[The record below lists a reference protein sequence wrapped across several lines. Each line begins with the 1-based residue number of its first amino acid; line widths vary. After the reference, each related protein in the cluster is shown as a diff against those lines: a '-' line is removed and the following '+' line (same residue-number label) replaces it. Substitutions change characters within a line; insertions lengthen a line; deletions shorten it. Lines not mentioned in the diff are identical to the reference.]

1 MSNITDHDD
10 RESWAFV
17 VDVLDAFERHGYRK
31 GDDQHTGHAIA
42 FLAPLAR
49 IHAGEA
55 DTLEADAP
63 GIQQPGEGWISGACF
78 PAGPSPA
85 APADRMST

>member
-63 GIQQPGEGWISGACF
+63 GIEGGISVAVF
-78 PAGPSPA
+78 RAGPSLP